1 MERAVTEA
9 ARPNR
14 ADPQSRGRGRGL
26 LLLEAI
32 GQLIGDSGDLRAT
45 LDRIVGLVAERLD
58 MEVCSIYR
66 FDPDAKSLALVT
78 TRGLDPA
85 SIGTVSMRVDE
96 GLTGFVIE
104 KGEPVMAIDALAHPR
119 YKYFPETGEERY
131 HSFLGVPIVD
141 RREALGVL
149 VVQTSRR
156 RRFTRDEV
164 RLMKAVAVPVGGLL
178 VQLRLL
184 QSLETKEEER
194 RGYQQ
199 RMLDAIKRLQA
210 YERHQESGQENI
222 DVTAVRLVGVPAAP
236 GFGIG
241 RAHLLVPEV
250 SFASIPER
258 RPLAPR
264 KELARFN
271 AAISRSVEE
280 VERLKA
286 RVQASYPE
294 IDAALFDTQRLML
307 TDDSFRERVEHEI
320 GAGASAEAALARV
333 VHAMVEEFSR
343 LDDAYLQERAFD
355 IKDIGQRAL
364 RNLLGVAERDRS
376 FASAVVLV
384 APELTV
390 SDIMLI
396 EPEQLKGIV
405 MGAGGSTSHA
415 SILAK
420 SLEIP
425 TVVGVERL
433 EEIREGV
440 HLVVDGNAGSVYVHP
455 SGDVLREYGRLQ
467 DEYAAFNRELDSL
480 RSQPAV
486 TRDGCR
492 VMLGANIG
500 LLGDLPLAQRHGA
513 DRIGLYRTEI
523 AFLSHRDF
531 LTEAEQVTLYQRVL
545 DAAQGLPLTIRTL
558 DLGADKYPP
567 YFNVP
572 QEANPFLG
580 WRSIRVSLELASV
593 FKTQLRA
600 ILRVSAGGGLRI
612 MLPMISSLE
621 ELRRSK
627 ELLAEAK
634 AELRHEGHAF
644 DETVP
649 LGMMVEVPAA
659 VQLADRFIEEVDFFS
674 LGTNDLIQYL
684 LAVDRNNRKV
694 APLYEP
700 LHPAVLRAIA
710 SVVRVANAA
719 GKPVS
724 LCGEMAADPVCTLV
738 LIGIGLRDLSMSGF
752 FIPVIKRLIRS
763 VDISAAERL
772 AAAALELGTV
782 KEVKGRVFEVMRALD
797 VIDLM
802 ETYH

>member
-1 MERAVTEA
+1 M
-9 ARPNR
+9 
-14 ADPQSRGRGRGL
+14 
-26 LLLEAI
+26 
-32 GQLIGDSGDLRAT
+32 
-45 LDRIVGLVAERLD
+45 
-58 MEVCSIYR
+58 
-66 FDPDAKSLALVT
+66 
-78 TRGLDPA
+78 
-85 SIGTVSMRVDE
+85 
-96 GLTGFVIE
+96 
-104 KGEPVMAIDALAHPR
+104 
-119 YKYFPETGEERY
+119 
-131 HSFLGVPIVD
+131 
-141 RREALGVL
+141 
-149 VVQTSRR
+149 
-156 RRFTRDEV
+156 
-164 RLMKAVAVPVGGLL
+164 
-178 VQLRLL
+178 QLRLL
-184 QSLETKEEER
+184 QSLESKEEER

-210 YERHQESGQENI
+210 YERHQPSSHELSP
-222 DVTAVRLVGVPAAP
+222 VTAVRLAGVPAAP

-250 SFASIPER
+250 SFASIPQR
-258 RPLAPR
+258 RPQSVR
-264 KELARFN
+264 RELARFN
-271 AAISRSVEE
+271 AAVDRSVEE
-280 VERLKA
+280 VERLKE
-286 RVQASYPE
+286 RVQGSYPE

-307 TDDSFRERVEHEI
+307 TDESFRGRVEAEI
-320 GAGASAEAALARV
+320 SGGSSAEAALERV
-333 VHAMVEEFSR
+333 INAMVEEFSR
-343 LDDAYLQERAFD
+343 LDDPYLQERAFD

-384 APELTV
+384 APELTI

-425 TVVGVERL
+425 TVVGVDRL
-433 EEIREGV
+433 DEIREGV
-440 HLVVDGNAGSVYVHP
+440 HLVVDGNAGTIYVHP
-455 SGDVLREYGRLQ
+455 SGDVLREYGRLK

-480 RSQPAV
+480 RTQPAI

-500 LLGDLPLAQRHGA
+500 LLGDLPLMHRHGA

-531 LTEAEQVTLYQRVL
+531 LTESEQVTLYQRVVE
-545 DAAQGLPLTIRTL
+545 ASQGLPLTIRTL

-572 QEANPFLG
+572 QEENPFLG

-600 ILRVSAGGGLRI
+600 ILRVSGNGALRI

-627 ELLAEAK
+627 ELLEEAK
-634 AELRHEGHAF
+634 AELRREGHAF
-644 DETVP
+644 DEAVQ
-649 LGMMVEVPAA
+649 LGMMVEVPSA

-674 LGTNDLIQYL
+674 IGTNDLIQYL

-694 APLYEP
+694 ATLYEP
-700 LHPAVLRAIA
+700 LHPAVIRAVA

-738 LIGIGLRDLSMSGF
+738 LIGIGLRDLSMSAF

-763 VDISAAERL
+763 IDITAAERV
-772 AAAALELGTV
+772 AAEVLEFGTV
-782 KEVKGRVFEVMRALD
+782 KEVKRHVFEVMRALD

>member
-1 MERAVTEA
+1 MERALTEA
-9 ARPNR
+9 ARSR
-14 ADPQSRGRGRGL
+14 RSDLHGRGRGRGL

-32 GQLIGDSGDLRAT
+32 GTLIGESGDLRAT
-45 LDRIVGLVAERLD
+45 LDRIVSLVADRLD

-66 FDPDAKSLALVT
+66 FVPESNSLVLVAT
-78 TRGLDPA
+78 KGLDPA
-85 SIGTVSMRVDE
+85 SVSTVSMRVDE

-141 RREALGVL
+141 RREPLGVL

-184 QSLETKEEER
+184 QSLESKEEER

-210 YERHQESGQENI
+210 YERHQPSAREAV
-222 DVTAVRLVGVPAAP
+222 DTTAVRLVGVPAAP

-250 SFASIPER
+250 SFASMPQR

-264 KELARFN
+264 KELARF
-271 AAISRSVEE
+271 AEAVERSVEE

-286 RVQASYPE
+286 RVQRSYPE
-294 IDAALFDTQRLML
+294 IDPSLFDAQRLML
-307 TDDSFRERVEHEI
+307 LDESFRARVEAEI
-320 GAGASAEAALARV
+320 TGGASAEVALERV
-333 VHAMVEEFSR
+333 VSAMVEEFSR
-343 LDDAYLQERAFD
+343 LDDPYLQERAFD

-384 APELTV
+384 APELTL
-390 SDIMLI
+390 SDIMVI

-405 MGAGGSTSHA
+405 MGAGGATSHA

-425 TVVGVERL
+425 TVVGVDRL
-433 EEIREGV
+433 DEIREGV
-440 HLVVDGNAGSVYVHP
+440 HLVVDGNAGTIYVHP
-455 SGDVLREYGRLQ
+455 SGDVLREYGRLK

-480 RSQPAV
+480 RMQPAV

-500 LLGDLPLAQRHGA
+500 LLGDLPLAHRHGA
-513 DRIGLYRTEI
+513 DRVGLYRTEI

-531 LTEAEQVTLYQRVL
+531 LTETEQVTLYQRVVE
-545 DAAQGLPLTIRTL
+545 AAQGLPLTVRTL

-600 ILRVSAGGGLRI
+600 ILRASAPGVLRI

-627 ELLAEAK
+627 ELLEEAK
-634 AELRHEGHAF
+634 AELRREGHPF
-644 DETVP
+644 DETVQ
-649 LGMMVEVPAA
+649 LGMMVEVPSA

-674 LGTNDLIQYL
+674 IGTNDLIQYL

-700 LHPAVLRAIA
+700 LHPAVLRAVA

-738 LIGIGLRDLSMSGF
+738 LIGMGLRDLSMSAF
-752 FIPVIKRLIRS
+752 FIPVVKRLIRS
-763 VDISAAERL
+763 VEIAAAEHVARE
-772 AAAALELGTV
+772 ALELATV
-782 KEVKGRVFEVMRALD
+782 KEVKRHVFEVMRALD